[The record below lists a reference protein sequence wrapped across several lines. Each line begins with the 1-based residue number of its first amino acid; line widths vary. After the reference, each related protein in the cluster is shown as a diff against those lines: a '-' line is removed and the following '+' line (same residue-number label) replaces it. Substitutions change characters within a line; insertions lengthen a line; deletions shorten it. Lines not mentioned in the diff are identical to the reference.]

1 MIRGSNEVEEQ
12 TISIFLGYS
21 TNTTTILSCSD
32 LRIHSDFAFLAI
44 NYTQCNGSFTQ
55 TTLLLNL
62 TNANEFNFTQYT
74 STFTANST
82 QNTIVFAFRH
92 DTWFW
97 FLDDVSVIDTYN
109 RSDLITDGG
118 FEDFGTADNWN
129 LCSYGYLEFNVSGT
143 QFQAH
148 SGLSSYMS
156 GIAGSF
162 EYLSQTLNT
171 TVGRMYNVSF
181 WLMNGGGPVNGAIVF
196 ISNN

>member
-1 MIRGSNEVEEQ
+1 
-12 TISIFLGYS
+12 LGYS

-74 STFTANST
+74 S
-82 QNTIVFAFRH
+82 
-92 DTWFW
+92 
-97 FLDDVSVIDTYN
+97 N